1 MARSSSKTPSVRI
14 PPQNVEAEM
23 SVLGSLMLNKDAI
36 YSVADFLHPKD
47 FYKNEHNLIY
57 ETMLELFSKHIPI
70 DMLSLTTR
78 LKEKGHMES
87 IGGHSYVASLV
98 NTVPTAS
105 HVVHY
110 AKNVQQKRVLRDL
123 IDASHHI
130 GELGYKEEA
139 DVDTLLD
146 EAEQKI
152 FSISKDMVKQG
163 FQPVKTALSEAWER
177 LDKLHKGGGELRGT
191 STGFPELDGLLSG
204 LQKSDLIILASRPS
218 MGKTSLALNIAR
230 NVAVKEKKGVGVF
243 SIEMSREQLTD
254 RLLASEA
261 NIDGW
266 KLRTGR
272 LSDEGEDNDF
282 TKIREAM
289 GVLSDAP
296 IYIDDIASPTVMQI
310 RTIARRL
317 QAEHDIALLVIDY
330 LQLIKSS
337 ERSESRVQEV
347 SEISRSL
354 KALAKELDIPVLA
367 VSQLSRA
374 IEMRTD
380 GMPKLSDLRESG
392 SIEQDADVVMF
403 IYREDRVKK
412 NSERKNI
419 ADILIEK
426 HRNGPIGKVELFF
439 NENTTTFRSI
449 AKNFE
454 GEPF

>member
-163 FQPVKTALSEAWER
+163 FQPVKTALSAAWDR
-177 LDKLHKGGGELRGT
+177 LDKLHKGGGALRGV
-191 STGFPELDGLLSG
+191 STGYPELDNILSG
-204 LQKSDLIILASRPS
+204 LQKSDLIILAARPS
-218 MGKTSLALNIAR
+218 LGKASLALNIAR
-230 NVAVKEKKGVGVF
+230 NVAVKDKKGVGVF

-261 NIDGW
+261 NVDGW
-266 KLRTGR
+266 KFRSGR
-272 LSDEGEDNDF
+272 FSDEGEDNDF